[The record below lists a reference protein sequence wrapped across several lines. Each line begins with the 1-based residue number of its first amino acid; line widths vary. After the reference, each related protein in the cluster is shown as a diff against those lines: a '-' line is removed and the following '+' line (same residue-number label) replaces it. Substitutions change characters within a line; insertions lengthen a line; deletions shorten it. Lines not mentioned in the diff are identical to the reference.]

1 MKLPFPGSYYFTAVA
16 TPEGAEHYVWEEKI
30 GGADAYAVFYS
41 KLNKAE
47 TKFTDKQQVSNEP
60 YGERPFLF
68 YNAVKGKLVLLYQSR
83 DPGTKVVTNYR
94 KTSTDGKVWS
104 AAVMVSSY
112 KERRTRK

>member
-1 MKLPFPGSYYFTAVA
+1 MKFPFPGSYYFT
-16 TPEGAEHYVWEEKI
+16 GAAMPDGSEYYAWEEKV
-30 GGADAYAVFYS
+30 GGAITYAIFVS
-41 KLNKAE
+41 RLNKAE

-68 YNAVKGKLVLLYQSR
+68 YNPTKGKLVLLYQSR

-104 AAVMVSSY
+104 AAVAVSTY
-112 KERRTRK
+112 KERRARK